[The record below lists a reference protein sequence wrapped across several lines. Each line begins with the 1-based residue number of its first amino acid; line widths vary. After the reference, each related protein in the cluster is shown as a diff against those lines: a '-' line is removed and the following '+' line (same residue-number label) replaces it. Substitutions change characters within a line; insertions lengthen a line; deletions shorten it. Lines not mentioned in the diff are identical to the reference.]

1 MGAATSPMIDAVIFD
16 LDGLLIDSEPLW
28 RRAQIEVFSRA
39 GVTLSEEECA
49 ETTGLRVDE
58 VVRLR
63 MRRHRE
69 WSSLTEADAV
79 EGIHARV
86 IELVRAAG
94 VAREGA
100 REAVAFVATTGVKLA
115 LASSSARRVIDAALD
130 RLECREAFEVIRSA
144 EHEPYGKPHPG
155 VYLATAT
162 ELGVDPT
169 RCLAVEDSLN
179 GLIAAKAARMR
190 CLAVP
195 DRADPRFALADVVL
209 SSLAAFD
216 GAVWERLS
224 KPTPVSPPL

>member
-1 MGAATSPMIDAVIFD
+1 MIDAVIFD

-39 GVTLSEEECA
+39 GVTLTEEQCA

-69 WSSLTEADAV
+69 WSSLTETDAV

-86 IELVRAAG
+86 IELVRAEG

-100 REAVAFVATTGVKLA
+100 REAVALVATTGVKLA

-130 RLECREAFEVIRSA
+130 RLGCRDAFEVIRSA
-144 EHEPYGKPHPG
+144 EYEPYGKPHPG
-155 VYLATAT
+155 VYLATAK
-162 ELGVDPT
+162 ELGVEAT

-195 DRADPRFALADVVL
+195 DREDPRFALADVAL

-216 GAVWERLS
+216 VAVWERLS
-224 KPTPVSPPL
+224 KA